1 MYDLLYN
8 RPQKVIMLAGCS
20 TVCTTVAEAA
30 QLWNLVTVCYGA
42 SSPALSNRYAAPR
55 RSVGRPLSCQSLRIR
70 TRGCVTIS
78 SARATGGIH
87 EYSGPALEGRTN
99 NSIGNQP
106 LLLMYF
112 LT

>member
-55 RSVGRPLSCQSLRIR
+55 RSVGHCHVSPLGL
-70 TRGCVTIS
+70 
-78 SARATGGIH
+78 
-87 EYSGPALEGRTN
+87 GREVA
-99 NSIGNQP
+99 
-106 LLLMYF
+106 
-112 LT
+112 